1 MDRKINIIDFET
13 GKSVSITV
21 DEEDMI
27 DTLLNKVRN
36 YWLKDGDYVLAY
48 SGEMLAPVCLV
59 KDYDIMD
66 EDILQL
72 RARSS
77 LEARQLKT
85 LEPSRPEGI
94 IFPKSCPNCGPVEFR
109 YVSATEFQCRNC
121 GGMLQKRPNYKSLD
135 PLDSFLPVGES
146 FMGQDPPENTLQE
159 PELTYD
165 ESTSSMD
172 YPGWDNTESYAQENA
187 FTPPPRIV
195 SSEENPSENDGESHV
210 AARQKRAPRIVGPP
224 DEKKKIK
231 SLPPVIQSKD
241 NGEIP
246 LLVPE
251 NSTAKIPPCED
262 CGEAMRFIRLYAMW
276 WCDRCEKY
284 QGEKDETKDDGKA
297 EENDPDVIGE
307 IIIDK
312 DNEGDNEELRNE
324 DSTFK
329 LRRNPTPF
337 HTSEGTQTNDTDE
350 INNSKSPDSATIR
363 SKKETDIEINKNHT
377 SGLVKLDGG
386 GVSVDESEKGESCEE
401 NEDLIE
407 LSAIPLVED
416 EDNEFLIHRGR
427 EWLIEFMKM
436 SNPIKTRTRWEN
448 DMLRI
453 EFRDD
458 MDRLCILEIDRSGEE
473 IKPMFY
479 RSSSYRKRGYIEYE
493 ENMF

>member
-77 LEARQLKT
+77 LEASELKT

-109 YVSATEFQCRNC
+109 YVSASEFQCRNC
-121 GGMLQKRPNYKSLD
+121 GGMLQKRPDYKSID
-135 PLDSFLPVGES
+135 PLDSFLAAGES
-146 FMGQDPPENTLQE
+146 FMGHIPPENT
-159 PELTYD
+159 PEETDFAYD
-165 ESTSSMD
+165 EAVTNTD
-172 YPGWDNTESYAQENA
+172 YSNWESTESYTQENN

-195 SSEENPSENDGESHV
+195 ASLDKSPLVLLDTPTSVSLQDNAMKDEEESP
-210 AARQKRAPRIVGPP
+210 ATERLRRPPRIVGSS
-224 DEKKKIK
+224 DESGKKITAIQIRTSEDTEK
-231 SLPPVIQSKD
+231 TPV
-241 NGEIP
+241 
-246 LLVPE
+246 LVPE
-251 NSTAKIPPCED
+251 SSAAKIPSCED

-284 QGEKDETKDDGKA
+284 QGE
-297 EENDPDVIGE
+297 EEEQNESDT
-307 IIIDK
+307 IIDNK
-312 DNEGDNEELRNE
+312 GDNESKNE
-324 DSTFK
+324 DSIFI
-329 LRRNPTPF
+329 LRRTPTPF
-337 HTSEGTQTNDTDE
+337 HPVEDTQAKDT
-350 INNSKSPDSATIR
+350 NNSLSADSTTNMNKEEKDFQPDG
-363 SKKETDIEINKNHT
+363 DQD
-377 SGLVKLDGG
+377 SGLPK
-386 GVSVDESEKGESCEE
+386 E
-401 NEDLIE
+401 NEEVTTANKGKENQPNEDTEELIE

-436 SNPIKTRTRWEN
+436 SNPIKTRTRWTD

-458 MDRLCILEIDRSGEE
+458 KDRLCILEIDRSGED

-479 RSSSYRKRGYIEYE
+479 RSSSYRKGGFSEYE
-493 ENMF
+493 ENLF

>member
-1 MDRKINIIDFET
+1 MERKINIIDFET

-27 DTLLNKVRN
+27 DTLLNNVRN

-48 SGEMLAPVCLV
+48 SGDMLAPVCLV
-59 KDYDIMD
+59 KDYNIMD

-77 LEARQLKT
+77 LEARELKT

-121 GGMLQKRPNYKSLD
+121 GGMLQKRPDYKSLD
-135 PLDSFLPVGES
+135 PLDSFLSAGES
-146 FMGQDPPENTLQE
+146 FMGGISPENTSQE
-159 PELTYD
+159 AELSYD
-165 ESTSSMD
+165 ETESSMD
-172 YPGWDNTESYAQENA
+172 YLGWENSENYTQETS

-195 SSEENPSENDGESHV
+195 ASEEIARENDRESFDKV
-210 AARQKRAPRIVGPP
+210 MLRKPPRIVGPP
-224 DEKKKIK
+224 DENDMARSQAPVLHPENNKKI
-231 SLPPVIQSKD
+231 PVV
-241 NGEIP
+241 
-246 LLVPE
+246 VPE
-251 NSTAKIPPCED
+251 SSTSKIPPCED

-276 WCDRCEKY
+276 WCDRCERY
-284 QGEKDETKDDGKA
+284 QGEKEEKEEEKSEPETNIDTDDKVG
-297 EENDPDVIGE
+297 VSE
-307 IIIDK
+307 IK
-312 DNEGDNEELRNE
+312 KE

-329 LRRNPTPF
+329 LRKTPIPF
-337 HTSEGTQTNDTDE
+337 HPIKDTKPTDV
-350 INNSKSPDSATIR
+350 N
-363 SKKETDIEINKNHT
+363 ETDNSLTTETTSKLIVEKKDFKLNHDDGNNT
-377 SGLVKLDGG
+377 SALAKKADGDFP
-386 GVSVDESEKGESCEE
+386 VRESEKDQSSEE
-401 NEDLIE
+401 NEELIE

-448 DMLRI
+448 DMLKI

-458 MDRLCILEIDRSGEE
+458 KDRLCILEIDRSGEE

-479 RSSSYRKRGYIEYE
+479 RSSSYRKGAFSEYE
-493 ENMF
+493 ENLF